1 MNVHNVHGHVGLVL
15 GWLNLPDWAAE
26 CEILTHTAARAS
38 VETTTALHA
47 LVVLFLFMLGNAPR
61 KRLDPA
67 VATNMTTVLVACR
80 RQQALCP
87 PMANAHPA
95 MVLIRVRRRMTGK
108 RHGSILLA
116 Y

>member
-38 VETTTALHA
+38 VETTTALPAA
-47 LVVLFLFMLGNAPR
+47 LVLFLFRRGNAR
-61 KRLDPA
+61 KKRLAPA
-67 VATNMTTVLVACR
+67 AATNMPPVLVACR
-80 RQQALCP
+80 RQQAFCP